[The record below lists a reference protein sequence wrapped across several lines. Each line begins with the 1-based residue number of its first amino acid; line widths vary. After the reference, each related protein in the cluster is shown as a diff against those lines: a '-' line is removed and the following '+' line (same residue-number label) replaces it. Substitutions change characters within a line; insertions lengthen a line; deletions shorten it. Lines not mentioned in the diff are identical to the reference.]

1 MLLDVFTP
9 QLGYDSPLPVVVYV
23 GGISL
28 GGDTRRPWLLSGAT
42 TVVKE
47 RRIVLVAPQV
57 RRGMLGFL
65 PHPRLAASTYPHTSG
80 NQGVSDLL
88 TALKWVQRN
97 VEHFGGD
104 PGRITLLGHQAGAA
118 MAWPLLSSSQGHR
131 LIHSAWITGTAPLH
145 PEYSWREADPEL
157 VESLNCSTVRCL
169 ETTPARNVMEAPSLE
184 YRRPYGRPWL
194 LADGLVVPF
203 IPSKPQVPVMIGKS
217 PLSTMSTAGWYNR
230 FFISFCVN
238 RFIILL
244 NVFLFEHMN
253 LFAPYLI
260 DIFI

>member
-1 MLLDVFTP
+1 MYMLDTTRPFLSWFTLADKP
-9 QLGYDSPLPVVVYV
+9 RRRHPAPLAAQWSHH
-23 GGISL
+23 GREGAA
-28 GGDTRRPWLLSGAT
+28 DRP
-42 TVVKE
+42 
-47 RRIVLVAPQV
+47 RCPQV

-118 MAWPLLSSSQGHR
+118 MAWPLLFLVSGPSPDPLRLDHR
-131 LIHSAWITGTAPLH
+131 HGAAP
-145 PEYSWREADPEL
+145 PGIL
-157 VESLNCSTVRCL
+157 V
-169 ETTPARNVMEAPSLE
+169 AG
-184 YRRPYGRPWL
+184 GRPRAGGVAQLLHSPVPRNHSGPQRDGGALARVPPPLRPPVL

-217 PLSTMSTAGWYNR
+217 PLSTMSTAG
-230 FFISFCVN
+230 
-238 RFIILL
+238 LL
-244 NVFLFEHMN
+244 V
-253 LFAPYLI
+253 
-260 DIFI
+260 